1 MCAGTHGGQQCKT
14 EFLMLRPYAEFYS
27 SAQKKTTQFRAR
39 RFYLTWVKLNQNRSV
54 EEIVNHSFC

>member
-14 EFLMLRPYAEFYS
+14 EFLMLRPDAEFYS

-39 RFYLTWVKLNQNRSV
+39 RLYLT
-54 EEIVNHSFC
+54 